1 VVYTIIADLRCV
13 DLLEPKLDLL
23 VHLIP
28 SQLRRAAMSRGLK
41 AELHPPTGLAPPL
54 ILGLPVL
61 SETKGKIPALSFVEG
76 RPPAFQNPFAEF
88 FSYASLIQR

>member
-1 VVYTIIADLRCV
+1 
-13 DLLEPKLDLL
+13 
-23 VHLIP
+23 
-28 SQLRRAAMSRGLK
+28 MSRGLK

-61 SETKGKIPALSFVEG
+61 SETKGKIPALSFAEG
-76 RPPAFQNPFAEF
+76 RPAFQNPFAKF